1 MLFQGIRLSLFI
13 GPTVPLPAPP
23 NLIQALDNIEITQT
37 DEGRSGFQLS
47 FKCDRS
53 GLFAAIDYP
62 ILKLPLLRP
71 FNRVIVV
78 VTVNAIPHVLMDGI
92 ITHQQLSPTS
102 NNSGLLTVTGEDVS
116 LMMDME
122 EKIVAHPAQPDIAI
136 VPKIIATYA
145 QYGLI
150 PTVIPP
156 ASVDVPNPVERVP
169 VQVGTDLEYLEE
181 LAERYAY
188 VFYISP
194 GPVPGTNTAYWGP
207 PTRAGIPQRALSVN
221 LGTSTNVNSINIQH
235 KALTPTFVS
244 GLGQDSLTERSLPV
258 KTFSSLRLPLATQ
271 SAMLRTAKART
282 VLPKNTAG
290 LTYAQ
295 MLARAQAVTD
305 ASMDQVVEAT
315 GELDAVRYNGVLKAR
330 GLVGLRGVGSTYD
343 GLYYVKN
350 VTHQLRLGEY
360 KQTFT
365 LTREGVGTT
374 TPVVVP

>member
-1 MLFQGIRLSLFI
+1 MFFQGVRLSLLI

-23 NLIQALDNIEITQT
+23 NLIQSIDSIEITET
-37 DEGRSGFQLS
+37 DSGRSGFQLS
-47 FKCDRS
+47 FKADRS

-78 VTVNAIPHVLMDGI
+78 VTINMIPYVLIDGI
-92 ITHQQLSPTS
+92 ITHQQLSPST
-102 NNSGLLTVTGEDVS
+102 NNSALLTVTGEDVS
-116 LMMDME
+116 VMMDME
-122 EKIVAHPAQPDIAI
+122 EKSVQHPAQPDIAI
-136 VPKIIATYA
+136 VSKIIATYA

-150 PTVIPP
+150 PLVIPP
-156 ASVDVPNPVERVP
+156 LSLDVPNPVERVP
-169 VQVGTDLEYLEE
+169 AQVGTDLEYLED

-188 VFYISP
+188 IFYVSP
-194 GPVPGTNTAYWGP
+194 GFVPGTNTAYWGP
-207 PTRAGIPQRALSVN
+207 PTRAGVPQRALSVN

-244 GLGQDSLTERSLPV
+244 GQGEDSLTGRNLPI
-258 KTFSSLRLPLATQ
+258 KTFSSPRLPLATQ
-271 SAMLRTAKART
+271 SAMLKTAKARK
-282 VLPKNTAG
+282 VLPKHGAG

-295 MLARAQAVTD
+295 MLSRAQAITD

-330 GLVGLRGVGSTYD
+330 RVVGLRGVGSTYD
-343 GLYYVKN
+343 GLYYVKS

-360 KQTFT
+360 KQSFT

-374 TPVVVP
+374 TPVVIP

>member
-1 MLFQGIRLSLFI
+1 MFFQGVRLSLLI
-13 GPTVPLPAPP
+13 GPTVAIPAPP
-23 NLIQALDNIEITQT
+23 NLIQSLDSIEITQT
-37 DEGRSGFQLS
+37 DAERSGFQLS
-47 FKCDRS
+47 FKIDRS

-71 FNRVIVV
+71 FNRVIIV
-78 VTVNAIPHVLMDGI
+78 VTVNATPHVLMDGI
-92 ITHQQLSPTS
+92 ITHQQLSPSS

-116 LMMDME
+116 VMMDME
-122 EKIVAHPAQPDIAI
+122 EKIVEHPAQPDIAI

-150 PTVIPP
+150 PTVVPP
-156 ASVDVPNPVERVP
+156 PSIDVPNPVERVP

-188 VFYISP
+188 VFYVSP

-207 PTRAGIPQRALSVN
+207 PTRADVPQRALSVN
-221 LGTSTNVNSINIQH
+221 LGTSTNVYSINIQH

-244 GLGQDSLTERSLPV
+244 GQGEDSLTGRNLPI

-271 SAMLRTAKART
+271 SAMLKTAKARK
-282 VLPKNTAG
+282 VLPKQGPG

-295 MLARAQAVTD
+295 MLSRAQVITD
-305 ASMDQVVEAT
+305 TSMDQVVEAT
-315 GELDAVRYNGVLKAR
+315 GELDVMRYNGVLKAR
-330 GLVGLRGVGSTYD
+330 GVVGLRGVGSTYD
-343 GLYYVKN
+343 GLYYVKS

-360 KQTFT
+360 KQSFT

-374 TPVVVP
+374 TPVVIP

>member
-1 MLFQGIRLSLFI
+1 MFFQGIRLAVWM

-23 NLIQALDNIEITQT
+23 NIIRSLESIEITQT

-47 FKCDRS
+47 FKADRS
-53 GLFAAIDYP
+53 GLFMADYP

-92 ITHQQLSPTS
+92 ITHQQLSPS
-102 NNSGLLTVTGEDVS
+102 ADKSGLLTVTGEDVS
-116 LMMDME
+116 LMLDME

-136 VPKIIATYA
+136 VPKILATYA

-156 ASVDVPNPVERVP
+156 PTVDVPNPVERVP
-169 VQVGTDLEYLEE
+169 VQWGTDLDYLEE
-181 LAERYAY
+181 LAERYGY

-207 PTRAGIPQRALSVN
+207 PKRAGIPQRALSVN
-221 LGTSTNVNSINIQH
+221 LGTATNVNSINLQH
-235 KALTPTFVS
+235 RALTPTFVS
-244 GLGQDSLTERSLPV
+244 GDGEDSLTGRSLPIQ
-258 KTFSSLRLPLATQ
+258 TFSSLRLPLATQ
-271 SAMLRTAKART
+271 SAMLKTAKARK
-282 VLPKNTAG
+282 VLPKKTGG

-295 MLARAQAVTD
+295 MLSRAQGVTD

-343 GLYYVKN
+343 GLYYVKS
-350 VTHQLRLGEY
+350 VTHRLRLGEY
-360 KQTFT
+360 KQSFT

>member
-1 MLFQGIRLSLFI
+1 MFFQGVRLSLLI

-23 NLIQALDNIEITQT
+23 SLIQSVDSIEITET
-37 DEGRSGFQLS
+37 DSGRSGFQLS
-47 FKCDRS
+47 FKADRS
-53 GLFAAIDYP
+53 GLFATIDYP

-78 VTVNAIPHVLMDGI
+78 VTINMIPYVLMDGI
-92 ITHQQLSPTS
+92 ITHQQLSPST
-102 NNSGLLTVTGEDVS
+102 NNSALLTVTGEDVS
-116 LMMDME
+116 VMMDME
-122 EKIVAHPAQPDIAI
+122 EKSVQHPAQPDIAI
-136 VPKIIATYA
+136 VSKIIATYA

-150 PTVIPP
+150 PLVIPP
-156 ASVDVPNPVERVP
+156 LSLDVPNPVERVP
-169 VQVGTDLEYLEE
+169 SQVGTDLEYLED

-188 VFYISP
+188 VFYVSP

-207 PTRAGIPQRALSVN
+207 PTRTGIPQGALSVN

-244 GLGQDSLTERSLPV
+244 GKGEDSLTGRSLPI
-258 KTFSSLRLPLATQ
+258 KTFSSPRLPLATQ
-271 SAMLRTAKART
+271 SAMLKTAKARK
-282 VLPKNTAG
+282 VLPKQGAG
-290 LTYAQ
+290 LTYTQ
-295 MLARAQAVTD
+295 MLSRAQAITD

-330 GLVGLRGVGSTYD
+330 RIVGLRGVGSTYD
-343 GLYYVKN
+343 GLYYVKS

-360 KQTFT
+360 KQSFT

-374 TPVVVP
+374 TPVVIP

>member
-1 MLFQGIRLSLFI
+1 MFFQGIRLALLI

-23 NLIQALDNIEITQT
+23 ILIRSLDSVEITQT

-47 FKCDRS
+47 FKADRS
-53 GLFAAIDYP
+53 GIFGATDYP

-78 VTVNAIPHVLMDGI
+78 VTVNSVPHVLMDGI
-92 ITHQQLSPTS
+92 ITHQQLSPS
-102 NNSGLLTVTGEDVS
+102 ADKAALLTVTGEDVS
-116 LMMDME
+116 LMLDME
-122 EKIVAHPAQPDIAI
+122 EKIVAHPAQPDVAI

-156 ASVDVPNPVERVP
+156 ASLDVPNPVERVP
-169 VQVGTDLEYLEE
+169 VQIGTDLQYLEE

-194 GPVPGTNTAYWGP
+194 GLVPGTNTAYWGP
-207 PTRAGIPQRALSVN
+207 PTRAGVPQRALSVN
-221 LGTSTNVNSINIQH
+221 LGTSTNVNSINLQH

-244 GLGQDSLTERSLPV
+244 GDGEDSLTDRSLPI
-258 KTFSSLRLPLATQ
+258 KTFSSLRVPLATQ
-271 SAMLRTAKART
+271 SAMLKTAKARK
-282 VLPKNTAG
+282 VLPQKTAG

-295 MLARAQAVTD
+295 MLSRAQAITD

-343 GLYYVKN
+343 GLYYVKS

-360 KQTFT
+360 KQSFT

-374 TPVVVP
+374 TPMVIP